1 MKKKILA
8 TLLSLAMVLS
18 LVACSGNA
26 ANTATEE
33 KTEEPAVTA
42 EESTEASVAETTE
55 AKTETTEEAPKW
67 EKGGKQVIVYYPNWY
82 LGDKAGADGGE
93 VGSIAWDSVTI
104 VNHAFFEVYPADGT
118 TDSTFDWRSAGN
130 EPRTQFAC
138 VSTEP
143 EADFEDDEIS
153 ELNDSP
159 RNHFTQ
165 YGIYAEKYPD
175 VKIMISVGGWTDC
188 GYFSEMCYTEEG
200 RQSFTESCVDLMKE
214 YPWIDGIDIDWEYPA
229 GDPDGERWP
238 EDEYDEGCPIW
249 GTADEDNKNFE
260 ALLILMRDTFDS
272 EFGEG
277 EKMITSCASGSTGW
291 TLPCQDWEAF
301 APHLDFIN
309 IMTYDLAGT
318 WDGVTGH
325 ASSAALTKSGI
336 AYFVNRGIP
345 STKLNIGS
353 PMYTTWFKIKGD
365 EMPSSVVN
373 VEIDDTAHF
382 NGDAAT
388 IEDTLEWEKEAV
400 KGYSYDL
407 VNDEYVFGEKYDNSE
422 GDTVKGWNFGYDKIA
437 GATYLYNNDPDSDY
451 YMWYVSYENL
461 LTLQLKLEMI
471 NRYKCAGIIVW
482 ESTEDTTDH
491 VMVGRMGEYLNG
503 K

>member
-8 TLLSLAMVLS
+8 TLLSLTMVLS

-26 ANTATEE
+26 ANTTTEE

>member
-238 EDEYDEGCPIW
+238 E
-249 GTADEDNKNFE
+249 
-260 ALLILMRDTFDS
+260 
-272 EFGEG
+272 
-277 EKMITSCASGSTGW
+277 
-291 TLPCQDWEAF
+291 
-301 APHLDFIN
+301 
-309 IMTYDLAGT
+309 
-318 WDGVTGH
+318 
-325 ASSAALTKSGI
+325 
-336 AYFVNRGIP
+336 
-345 STKLNIGS
+345 
-353 PMYTTWFKIKGD
+353 
-365 EMPSSVVN
+365 
-373 VEIDDTAHF
+373 
-382 NGDAAT
+382 
-388 IEDTLEWEKEAV
+388 
-400 KGYSYDL
+400 
-407 VNDEYVFGEKYDNSE
+407 
-422 GDTVKGWNFGYDKIA
+422 
-437 GATYLYNNDPDSDY
+437 
-451 YMWYVSYENL
+451 
-461 LTLQLKLEMI
+461 
-471 NRYKCAGIIVW
+471 
-482 ESTEDTTDH
+482 
-491 VMVGRMGEYLNG
+491 
-503 K
+503 